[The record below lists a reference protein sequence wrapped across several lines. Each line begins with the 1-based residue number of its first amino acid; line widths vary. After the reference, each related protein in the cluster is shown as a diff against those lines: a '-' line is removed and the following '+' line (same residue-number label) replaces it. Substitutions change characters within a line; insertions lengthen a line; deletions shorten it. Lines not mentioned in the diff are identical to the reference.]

1 MMVVSAL
8 GQYVATQPAGVVI
21 NDNQP
26 AAPSPSV
33 IDLTSSNIVGTI
45 EKVTV
50 TLNSLSHGYAN
61 DVGVLLVG
69 PGGTVV
75 LMNNSGGGYPING
88 ATLTFDASAPSILP
102 QFSQIGSGT
111 YKPGDYTPGG
121 TASFLSPSAPGPN
134 APAGPYGTLGSFAG
148 QNPNGVWKLYLQDD
162 APLNTGSLGSWTLNL
177 YTTPVVTM
185 TNPAVTLTENAST
198 PATVFFMVQDSS
210 PPSGGFTWSFS
221 GAGASLVGATVS
233 QTSGGYTLALTPK
246 LNQYGTNATLTLT
259 VGDGVG
265 SVQTNLTVT
274 VYHVNQAPTLTLT
287 NATVTTFAGV
297 VSPAVWPL
305 VADVDTNFNAAN
317 TLTLSVVASDATNIV
332 APSGVFFD
340 ATQTANWRKLT
351 VVPTGAATG
360 TAHLTLV
367 VSDNNSPTPAYAT
380 NTLTVN
386 VTTPADNHPTWA
398 NATALALGAAATS
411 SSSITVSNVPGLLG
425 RVTVAVDGL
434 TGIAPNDLGLTLVGP
449 GGSVPLLTT
458 SANAG
463 PNTFAQVLFADGAAA
478 SLPAADSI
486 SQVAL
491 QPASPLAALAN
502 TSPNGTWTLWVT
514 NGGVGAQVVG
524 GWVLN
529 LYVGPTLASSASSI
543 SMPEGATTN
552 VTITLTDVDGS
563 VTNVLVTSANPILL
577 GATVSA
583 FNGSTGI
590 GTVQMTANPPNFGST
605 TVQIAAEDNNNFWVT
620 NTVSVVVTFVDH
632 APTISF
638 VDKQVTS
645 AGVPLAP
652 VSCTVTDADL
662 SVVSQTLTLT
672 ATSDNQKVLPD
683 ANILVQPASGGA
695 GARTLIMFP
704 AGTIGGTA
712 NVTLTVSD
720 GTLTT
725 SETFP
730 VVVQPPASPLFEASS
745 QININAGAAGTPYP
759 STNAVSGLIGT
770 VESVEVTLFNILAP
784 TPSNLGFL
792 LVGPGGQQV
801 LLMANAGGSAA
812 LGNTSLAFADSA
824 SNAVPAAGPLASGL
838 YQPSAYGTPPTF
850 PTPAPAGP
858 YSTNL
863 SVFAGTNPNTNWL
876 LYVVDSGSARGGL
889 IQGGWQLSI
898 KTAPNI
904 GPIADQTT
912 LENTPKRVAVP
923 VGDVQQSGI
932 TVSASTTNTSLIQ
945 AVSASVSGGVATVMI
960 TPALYQIGTA
970 YIDLTATDGTVVS
983 TRTFKLT
990 VQQQI
995 LPPLVF
1001 GIANQTTPAAMQ
1013 TVPITFSVWDP
1024 QSNAI
1029 TVTATS
1035 DNPTL
1040 VPNGNISVSQPAGP
1054 GYATNSASLTI
1065 LPAVTSSGTAN
1076 ITLLVSDGAT
1086 NTTAQFQLTVT
1097 PVQVF
1102 ANTNTIIIPEGAP
1115 VQATSTPY
1123 PSTNTVTGVAGTV
1136 AGVEV
1141 TLVGF
1146 SHTFPQDVDVLLV
1159 SPDGAHSAVLMAH
1172 AGGGNAVNNLRLTF
1186 SDGASGTVPFGA
1198 ALSSGIFYPTNYAG
1212 SSLTFSNPAPA
1223 GPYTTTLNSSFA
1235 GVNPNGDWKLY
1246 VMDDTFPDGGAIN
1259 GGWLLFLQTTPQLAS
1274 IGPQTATE
1282 NVPLGVPLTLS
1293 ESNPNVDPHNLVV
1306 TASHSGDSP
1315 AGLTQSFG
1323 VTGSGAYRTLWI
1335 TNAANLPSAVSS
1347 GNGTNLITVTVTD
1360 TTSTPNLSYTS
1371 SFPLTVL
1378 NVNQAPTVST
1388 PAGVVYIN
1396 ENSAATISFNI
1407 ADVDS
1412 TLTLGSFTVT
1422 SSDPTIVPN
1431 ANVVIV
1437 TNTSSISAIG
1447 GTRGTSGTINVQVTP
1462 LPNVFGTNAVLSFV
1476 LTDGINTPVTKNV
1489 LLAVRYAHQGPSITG
1504 LPVNPTFVAG
1514 SPTPAIGFT
1523 VNSVEVSPKSLHVS
1537 AVSSN
1542 PGVVPNTSYNIVT
1555 GGSGSSRT
1563 ISLVPLGTVTGSST
1577 ITVYVWDDA
1586 GYASSTNS
1594 AQFTVTFSTAPGT
1607 LWANAQSF
1615 NTISNAPGSAP
1626 NYPST
1631 ITVSGLAPTLFK
1643 ASVVL
1648 QGLSHSNPTNLDVL
1662 LVAPDGTNA
1671 VMLMSGA
1678 GGSSPVSNLTLVFDD
1693 TGTPL
1698 PTDMLIAGTNHP
1710 GSYAQR
1716 TLPAPAPAKY
1726 LTRLGI
1732 LQGIN
1737 PNGTWSLYVNDGTMG
1752 DTGSLGGWQLIL
1764 EPVPTIQVAS
1774 TVPSPAVIQE
1784 NSAVQTSSVV
1794 VNLTAADVVTSPTNL
1809 TVSYTSDNTAL
1820 LPGGKVGSPNSS
1832 GNLAVTLT
1840 PSQLQYGTAN
1850 LTFTVTRSDGAS
1862 SSSAPVAITVIPVN
1876 VPPTISRLSPL
1887 TTPENTGS
1895 SVEFLVADVDTPL
1908 KTLIIQAFSSN
1919 QTLIANSGLV
1929 FSGSTN
1935 NQLTGVAPLSGITPP
1950 TGDIHLNLQPNNLQI
1965 GSANITIAVTDVTS
1979 AGSNYVTSNFVFTV
1993 VAQYYPPTL
2002 TVPSQ
2007 PVYVSAGGMVSIPIP
2022 AASLTTPAP
2031 TLTLAGVSDNQAA
2044 VQNSGIVITPPSVT
2058 GSGNFQVQVAAAPG
2072 VTTETKANIIL
2083 TVTDGTTP
2091 VKASFLVIV
2100 RPTRQ
2105 HQFAN
2110 NTPITINDYA
2120 PATPYPST
2128 ITTSGLMGTIAD
2140 VQVTVN
2146 GFAHTYPSDVGL
2158 LLVSPSGQ
2166 AVVLMNKAGD
2176 GHPVAGLNMT
2186 FSAAMTNPVVPQ
2198 SAQLSSGIFRP
2209 ADYKTPP
2216 YNFPT
2221 NVPTPPPVGPY
2232 VADLTTLNGNSQPNG
2247 TWSLYVVDDTPSDS
2261 GVITNGWSLAITT
2274 LPQIAG
2280 LQNMSVTENTPL
2292 REAFTIA
2299 DDSPAPPAFTFT
2311 GVSSDHSVVSDSG
2324 IAVAGAG
2331 TNFTVTVTPLTNT
2344 YGTNITI
2351 TLYATNGDNQ
2361 TFSGS
2366 FSATFQKFSYP
2377 PVIVA
2382 PGDQTIQAG
2391 TVSYISLNY
2400 GNVGYSQNQLTVG
2413 FQSSDPS
2420 LLPVSNLQLNG
2431 SQLQLTPIGNLTGTA
2446 QLTMSVTNPVGQTA
2460 TATFNVHVVAP
2471 LTPLF
2476 ANTGA
2481 IVINDNN
2488 PATPYPSTIKVS
2500 GLSGNIVKVTATL
2513 IGVQHTFPSDISML
2527 LVGPNNQ
2534 SVVLMSRAGGGVS
2547 VPAPGVRLTFDD
2559 LGGTLPQFTG
2569 LGTGTY
2575 KPADYKPADSF
2586 FNAGTS
2592 GGPPAGPYSKTLNA
2606 FTGNPNGVWSLYV
2619 QDDIS
2624 PDSGII
2630 TGGWLLSIETSG
2642 PMIGTVG
2649 PQATL
2654 ENSVLSVPITVGSVA
2669 TSPTNLVVTA
2679 SNSGDAPAGLISSVV
2694 ASKVDVNGNATVTIT
2709 PAPNM
2714 PSVAT
2719 NGNGTSTINVA
2730 VTDGTNT
2737 TYTSFP
2743 LVVAYVDQAPVF
2755 VGLSNVTTAANI
2767 PVLVQF
2773 GVTDVDTPAASLVVT
2788 ANNTTPSLGSVVL
2801 TSKGNNQY
2809 LTFRP
2814 NGTATGPAVIALTAS
2829 DGTSNV
2835 QASVT
2840 IMLTPAVV
2848 PPTFAAIPDRTAY
2861 EGQSLPVQLSVFYPN
2876 TPLSGLNFSAQSSN
2890 PQLVIGASFAVVGT
2904 NEIATLNLASNQ
2916 VGTATVTIFVT
2927 DGVTPLSQSFT
2938 LTVTTA
2944 PTFGSVAAQVAQP
2957 GQVLT
2962 VPLSVNYPLTPLS
2975 QLGFSGFSSNPK
2987 LVTGF
2992 SFAPV
2997 GTNEVATINVAANQ
3011 VGTATVT
3018 IFVTDG
3024 VTPLSQAFRLTVGVR
3039 PTLTVNLVAG
3049 DLKITFN
3056 GTPNAAYTIQSTTDL
3071 KTWTSVGTVTA
3082 DANGAAE
3089 FDANVASGS
3098 GSVFYRAVSN

>member
-1 MMVVSAL
+1 MMAMSAL
-8 GQYVATQPAGVVI
+8 GQYVATQPAVIAI

-50 TLNSLSHGYAN
+50 TLNNLNHDYVN

-69 PGGTVV
+69 PGGNVV
-75 LMNNSGGGYPING
+75 LMNNSGGGYPISG

-148 QNPNGVWKLYLQDD
+148 QNPNGVWRLYVQDD

-185 TNPAVTLTENAST
+185 TNPAVTLAENAST
-198 PATVFFMVQDSS
+198 PATVFFAVQDSS

-221 GAGASLVGATVS
+221 GAGAGLVTATVS
-233 QTSGGYTLALTPK
+233 QTSGGYSLALTPK

-265 SVQTNLTVT
+265 SVQTNLAVT

-287 NATVTTFAGV
+287 NATVTTVAGV

-305 VADVDTNFNAAN
+305 VADVDTNFNAA
-317 TLTLSVVASDATNIV
+317 TSLTLSVVASDATNIV

-367 VSDNNSPTPAYAT
+367 VSDNNSPTPAYVT
-380 NTLTVN
+380 NTLTVS
-386 VTTPADNHPTWA
+386 VTPPADHHPTWA
-398 NATALALGAAATS
+398 NATGLSLGAAATN
-411 SSSITVSNVPGLLG
+411 SSSIVVSNVPGLLG
-425 RVTVAVDGL
+425 RVTVAIDGQ
-434 TGIAPNDLGLTLVGP
+434 TGITPNNLELMLVGP

-463 PNTFAQVLFADGAAA
+463 PNTFAQVLFTDGAAA
-478 SLPAADSI
+478 SLPAADSV

-491 QPASPLAALAN
+491 QSASPLAALVN

-514 NGGVGAQVVG
+514 NGGGGAQIIG

-563 VTNVLVTSANPILL
+563 VTNVLVTSANPTLL

-620 NTVSVVVTFVDH
+620 NTVNVAVTFVDH

-645 AGVPLAP
+645 AGVPFAP

-662 SVVSQTLTLT
+662 SVISQALTLT

-683 ANILVQPASGGA
+683 ANILVQPAIGGA
-695 GARTLIMFP
+695 GVRTLIMFP

-712 NVTLTVSD
+712 NVTLMVSD

-725 SETFP
+725 TESFP
-730 VVVQPPASPLFEASS
+730 VVVQPPASPLFAASS

-759 STNAVSGLIGT
+759 STNTVSGLIGT

-784 TPSNLGFL
+784 TPSNLGIL

-824 SNAVPAAGPLASGL
+824 SNAVPAAGPLASGV
-838 YQPSAYGTPPTF
+838 YQPSAYGTFPTF

-876 LYVVDSGSARGGL
+876 LYVMDAGSARGGL

-960 TPALYQIGTA
+960 TPAPYQIGTA
-970 YIDLTATDGTVVS
+970 YIDLSATDGTVVS

-1013 TVPITFSVWDP
+1013 TAPITFSVWDP

-1029 TVTATS
+1029 AITATS
-1035 DNPTL
+1035 DNPAL
-1040 VPNGNISVSQPAGP
+1040 VPNGNISASQPAGP

-1086 NTTAQFQLTVT
+1086 NTTAQFQLTVV

-1172 AGGGNAVNNLRLTF
+1172 AGGGNAANNLRLTF

-1212 SSLTFSNPAPA
+1212 SSLAFSNPAPA
-1223 GPYTTTLNSSFA
+1223 GPYTTTLNASFA

-1259 GGWLLFLQTTPQLAS
+1259 GGWLLFLRTTPQLAN

-1293 ESNPNVDPHNLVV
+1293 ESNPNVDPHSLAV
-1306 TASHSGDSP
+1306 TATHSGDSP

-1335 TNAANLPSAVSS
+1335 TNGLNLPSALVS

-1360 TTSTPNLSYTS
+1360 VTSTPNLSYVT

-1378 NVNQAPTVST
+1378 NVNQAPTVTT
-1388 PAGVVYIN
+1388 PAGTVTIN
-1396 ENSAATISFNI
+1396 ENASGTVSFNI

-1412 TLTLGSFTVT
+1412 QLNLGSFTVT
-1422 SSDPTIVPN
+1422 SSDPTIIPN
-1431 ANVVIV
+1431 ANVVVV
-1437 TNTSSISAIG
+1437 TNSSSINAIG
-1447 GTRGTSGTINVQVTP
+1447 GTRGSSGTINVQITP
-1462 LPNVFGTNAVLSFV
+1462 LANVFGSNAVVSFV
-1476 LTDGINTPVTKNV
+1476 LTDGINPPVSKNV
-1489 LLAVRYAHQGPSITG
+1489 QVWVPYVHQAPTITG
-1504 LPVNPTFVAG
+1504 LPSNPSFATG
-1514 SPTPAIGFT
+1514 GPTPPISFN
-1523 VNSVEVSPKSLHVS
+1523 VNSVEVSPKSLTVW
-1537 AVSSN
+1537 AKSSN
-1542 PGVVPNTSYNIVT
+1542 AAVVPNTSYNIVANNV
-1555 GGSGSSRT
+1555 GGA
-1563 ISLVPLGTVTGSST
+1563 GTLTLIPAGMATGSST
-1577 ITVYVWDDA
+1577 ITVYVADNA
-1586 GYASSTNS
+1586 GYPTSTNS
-1594 AQFTVTFSTAPGT
+1594 AQFTVTFTASSGA
-1607 LWANAQSF
+1607 LWANSQGF
-1615 NTISNAPGSAP
+1615 NIISNAPGSAP

-1631 ITVSGLAPTLFK
+1631 ITVSGLAPTLFE

-1648 QGLSHSNPTNLDVL
+1648 QGLTHNNPTNLDVM

-1678 GGSSPVSNLTLVFDD
+1678 GGNTPVSNLTLTFDD
-1693 TGTPL
+1693 AGALL
-1698 PTDMLIAGTNHP
+1698 PTGILASGTNHP
-1710 GSYAQR
+1710 GSYAGR
-1716 TLPAPAPAKY
+1716 TMPVPAPGKY
-1726 LTRLGI
+1726 LSRLGI

-1737 PNGTWSLYVNDGTMG
+1737 PNGAWSLYVNDATKG
-1752 DTGSLGGWQLIL
+1752 DSGSLVGWQLIL
-1764 EPVPTIQVAS
+1764 EPVPTIQVVS
-1774 TVPSPAVIQE
+1774 TVPSPAIVAE
-1784 NSAVQTSSVV
+1784 NSPVQNNSVTINV
-1794 VNLTAADVVTSPTNL
+1794 SVADVVTSPANL
-1809 TVSYTSDNTAL
+1809 SVSYTSDNPAL
-1820 LPGGKVGSPNSS
+1820 LPGGKVGSPNAS
-1832 GNLAVTLT
+1832 GNLVVTLT
-1840 PSQLQYGTAN
+1840 PAQFQNGTAN

-1862 SSSAPVAITVIPVN
+1862 SSSAPVAITVTPVN
-1876 VPPTISRLSPL
+1876 IPPTISRLSPL
-1887 TTPENTGS
+1887 TTPENTAAG
-1895 SVEFLVADVDTPL
+1895 VEFLVADVDTPL
-1908 KTLIIQAFSSN
+1908 KTLVIQAFSSN
-1919 QTLIANSGLV
+1919 QTLIADSGLV
-1929 FSGSTN
+1929 FAGSTN
-1935 NQLTGVAPLSGITPP
+1935 NQLTGVGPLAGITPP
-1950 TGDIHLNLQPNNLQI
+1950 TGDIHLRLQPNNLQV

-1979 AGSNYVTSNFVFTV
+1979 SGSNYVTSNFVFTV

-2007 PVYVSAGGMVSIPIP
+2007 PIYLSAGGSLNVTVP
-2022 AASLTTPAP
+2022 ASSATTPAP
-2031 TLTLAGVSDNQAA
+2031 ALTLAAASDNSVVRVGA
-2044 VQNSGIVITPPSVT
+2044 ITPASVP
-2058 GSGNFQVQVAAAPG
+2058 GAGNFQVPIAASTS
-2072 VTTETKANIIL
+2072 VTTETKANVTV

-2110 NTPITINDYA
+2110 STPITINDYA
-2120 PATPYPST
+2120 PATPYPSA
-2128 ITTSGLMGTIAD
+2128 ITTSGMMGTIAD
-2140 VQVTVN
+2140 VQVTIN

-2158 LLVSPSGQ
+2158 LLVSPSGK

-2186 FSAAMTNPVVPQ
+2186 FAAASTNPVVPQ
-2198 SAQLSSGIFRP
+2198 GAALYSGTFQP

-2216 YNFPT
+2216 YNFP
-2221 NVPTPPPVGPY
+2221 VSGPTPPPNGPY
-2232 VADLTTLNGNSQPNG
+2232 VANLTTFNGDSQPNG

-2261 GVITNGWSLAITT
+2261 GVITNGWTLAITT
-2274 LPQIAG
+2274 LPQING
-2280 LQNMSVTENTPL
+2280 LQNMVVAENNPL

-2299 DDSPAPPAFTFT
+2299 DDSPAPPAFSFT
-2311 GVSSDHSVVSDSG
+2311 AVSSDHTVVSDSG
-2324 IAVAGAG
+2324 ILVAGSG
-2331 TNFTVTVTPLTNT
+2331 TNFTVTVNPLTNA

-2351 TLYATNGDNQ
+2351 ALYATNGDNQ
-2361 TFSGS
+2361 AFSGS
-2366 FSATFQKFSYP
+2366 FLATFQKVIYP
-2377 PVIVA
+2377 PVIVP
-2382 PGDQTIQAG
+2382 PGDQTIQPG
-2391 TVSYISLNY
+2391 GVSVITLNY
-2400 GNVGYSQNQLTVG
+2400 GNVGYAQNQLTVN
-2413 FQSSDPS
+2413 FQSGNPA
-2420 LLPVSNLQLNG
+2420 LLPASNLQLNG
-2431 SQLQLTPIGNLTGTA
+2431 SQLQVTTIGNLTGTA
-2446 QLTMSVTNPVGQTA
+2446 PITMSVTNPNGQT
-2460 TATFNVHVVAP
+2460 TTLSFNINIVAP

-2476 ANTGA
+2476 ANTGT

-2488 PATPYPSTIKVS
+2488 PGTPYPSTIQVS
-2500 GLSGNIVKVTATL
+2500 GLSGNIRKVTATL
-2513 IGVQHTFPSDISML
+2513 IGLQHTFPSDISVL
-2527 LVGPNNQ
+2527 LVGPQ
-2534 SVVLMSRAGGGVS
+2534 GQQVVLMSRAGGGVP
-2547 VPAPGVRLTFDD
+2547 VTAPGIRLTLDD
-2559 LGGTLPQFTG
+2559 ASGALPQFSG
-2569 LGTGTY
+2569 LSTGTF
-2575 KPADYKPADSF
+2575 KPTDYKPADSF
-2586 FNAGTS
+2586 FNAGTAS
-2592 GGPPAGPYSKTLNA
+2592 GPAVGSYSKTLSA
-2606 FTGNPNGVWSLYV
+2606 FNGSNPNGTWALYV
-2619 QDDIS
+2619 QDDVS
-2624 PDSGII
+2624 PDSGLIA
-2630 TGGWLLSIETSG
+2630 GGWLLNIQTSG
-2642 PMIGTVG
+2642 PEIASVG
-2649 PQATL
+2649 PQTTM
-2654 ENSVLSVPITVGSVA
+2654 ENAAVTVPVRVGSAV
-2669 TSPTNLVVTA
+2669 TGVTNLILNA
-2679 SNSGDAPAGLISSVV
+2679 SNSGDVPAGLIANVT
-2694 ASKVDVNGNATVTIT
+2694 ASKVDANGNATVTIT
-2709 PAPNM
+2709 PTANM
-2714 PSVAT
+2714 PSAVST
-2719 NGNGTSTINVA
+2719 GNGTTTINLA
-2730 VTDGTNT
+2730 VTDGTNA

-2743 LVVAYVDQAPVF
+2743 LTVVYVDQAPVF
-2755 VGLSNVTTAANI
+2755 VGLTNATTPANLRT
-2767 PVLVQF
+2767 LVQF
-2773 GVTDVDTPAASLVVT
+2773 GVTDVDTPAANLVII
-2788 ANNTTPSLGSVVL
+2788 ASNTTPSLGSIVL
-2801 TSKGNNQY
+2801 NSKGNSQY
-2809 LTFRP
+2809 LTFTP
-2814 NGTATGPAVIALTAS
+2814 NGTITGTALVLLTAS
-2829 DGTSNV
+2829 DGVSNT
-2835 QASVT
+2835 QASVSIT
-2840 IMLTPAVV
+2840 LTPAVI
-2848 PPTFAAIPDRTAY
+2848 PPTFGAIASQAAY
-2861 EGQSLPVQLSVFYPN
+2861 EGQSVQVQLNVSYPS
-2876 TPLSGLNFSAQSSN
+2876 TPLSGLNFSILSSN
-2890 PQLVIGASFAVVGT
+2890 PKLVTGANFAQVNGSEV
-2904 NEIATLNLASNQ
+2904 ATLALGSNQ

-2938 LTVTTA
+2938 LTVVPS
-2944 PTFGSVAAQVAQP
+2944 PTFGPVASQVAQP
-2957 GQVLT
+2957 GQPLM
-2962 VPLSVNYPLTPLS
+2962 VPLNVNYPLTPLGS
-2975 QLGFSGFSSNPK
+2975 LGFSAFSSNSK
-2987 LVTGF
+2987 LVSGF
-2992 SFAPV
+2992 SFATV
-2997 GTNEVATINVAANQ
+2997 GSNEVATINVAANQ

-3024 VTPLSQAFRLTVGVR
+3024 ATPLSQAFRLTVGVR
-3039 PTLTVNLVAG
+3039 PTLAVNLVAG
-3049 DLKITFN
+3049 DLKITFS
-3056 GTPNAAYTIQSTTDL
+3056 GTPNASYTIQSTTDL

-3098 GSVFYRAVSN
+3098 GSVFYRAVAN